1 MLFAFVFI
9 CKQYYNNPMATTN
22 RFQKA
27 EQIFQ
32 AHHGLLRTAE
42 AIRLGIAPATLYT
55 LRDTGAIVQESRGLY
70 RLADVMLERA
80 PDLIRV
86 SQRVPNGVIC
96 LISALDFHELT
107 TQIPHQVYLAL
118 PRRSRIPQLDYPALA
133 VVRLS
138 EPAYSAGIEV
148 HKLDGFPVKVYSP
161 EKTLADCLKF
171 RNKIGL
177 DVALEALKTYMN
189 RAGIQIEMLLHY
201 ARVDRVE
208 SLMQRYLEILV

>member
-1 MLFAFVFI
+1 MS
-9 CKQYYNNPMATTN
+9 TTR

-32 AHHGLLRTAE
+32 AHQGLLRTAE

-55 LRDTGAIVQESRGLY
+55 MRDTGAIIQESRGLF
-70 RLADVMLERA
+70 RLADVVLERA
-80 PDLIRV
+80 PDLVQV
-86 SQRVPNGVIC
+86 SQRVPHGVIC
-96 LISALDFHELT
+96 LISALDFHNLT

-118 PRRSRIPQLDYPALA
+118 PRRSRVPQLAYPAVT

-138 EPAYSAGIEV
+138 EPAYSAGIET
-148 HKLDGFPVKVYSP
+148 HKLDGFQVPIYNP

-177 DVALEALKTYMN
+177 DVALEALKTYMK
-189 RAGIQIEMLLHY
+189 RSGFQIEALLHY
-201 ARVDRVE
+201 ARIDRVE
-208 SLMQRYLEILV
+208 TLMQRYLEILV